1 MARRSARKAA
11 QVVLVARPSP
21 PDAAGARQ
29 RQTPRAG
36 SIWLKSFGF
45 RLGRGATT
53 TFTETLDLE
62 PNGLRQSDPEFTEN
76 ALEPGGLAAGSAAGR
91 RRRCLPPRL
100 RELPGTAQA
109 SRFAAVSHQGQAR
122 RDIVHGLDG
131 RRSWFPCVEPVAVS
145 WEAKLTRMSILAVA
159 LGVKKASAASIS
171 GSDRHALAHSA
182 VNANTLFERHV

>member
-29 RQTPRAG
+29 RQTLRAG

-62 PNGLRQSDPEFTEN
+62 PNGLRQSDPVFTGN
-76 ALEPGGLAAGSAAGR
+76 ALGPFTILRLAKMR
-91 RRRCLPPRL
+91 
-100 RELPGTAQA
+100 AQA
-109 SRFAAVSHQGQAR
+109 PVVAA
-122 RDIVHGLDG
+122 
-131 RRSWFPCVEPVAVS
+131 
-145 WEAKLTRMSILAVA
+145 
-159 LGVKKASAASIS
+159 AA
-171 GSDRHALAHSA
+171 D
-182 VNANTLFERHV
+182 NC

>member
-29 RQTPRAG
+29 RQTLRAG

-62 PNGLRQSDPEFTEN
+62 PNGLRQSDPVFTGN
-76 ALEPGGLAAGSAAGR
+76 ALALLWPKVVLVARFIQHDGY
-91 RRRCLPPRL
+91 RCL
-100 RELPGTAQA
+100 
-109 SRFAAVSHQGQAR
+109 S
-122 RDIVHGLDG
+122 
-131 RRSWFPCVEPVAVS
+131 
-145 WEAKLTRMSILAVA
+145 LTRASGVVKCQFA
-159 LGVKKASAASIS
+159 LVC
-171 GSDRHALAHSA
+171 
-182 VNANTLFERHV
+182 

>member
-29 RQTPRAG
+29 RQTLRAG

-62 PNGLRQSDPEFTEN
+62 PNGLRQSDPVFTGN
-76 ALEPGGLAAGSAAGR
+76 ALDSDLRQKRCGSKKIPTADTLLCAAGIG
-91 RRRCLPPRL
+91 
-100 RELPGTAQA
+100 
-109 SRFAAVSHQGQAR
+109 
-122 RDIVHGLDG
+122 
-131 RRSWFPCVEPVAVS
+131 
-145 WEAKLTRMSILAVA
+145 
-159 LGVKKASAASIS
+159 
-171 GSDRHALAHSA
+171 
-182 VNANTLFERHV
+182 

>member
-29 RQTPRAG
+29 RQTLRAG

-62 PNGLRQSDPEFTEN
+62 PNGLRQSDPVFTGN
-76 ALEPGGLAAGSAAGR
+76 
-91 RRRCLPPRL
+91 
-100 RELPGTAQA
+100 
-109 SRFAAVSHQGQAR
+109 
-122 RDIVHGLDG
+122 
-131 RRSWFPCVEPVAVS
+131 
-145 WEAKLTRMSILAVA
+145 A
-159 LGVKKASAASIS
+159 LGVEPQQVVPGLAQATDWRLEVYAAVRAMPIVSVQPDGQLRSA
-171 GSDRHALAHSA
+171 L
-182 VNANTLFERHV
+182 V